1 MDKVWTKEEILN
13 LIKTD
18 NEALLIFVNALWDYQ
33 TPLEQKDKQTKE
45 TNGRGFTH
53 ADGSFLSSIKNFYDK
68 TGFLTPKQL
77 KKTREAMPKYATQLT
92 KILNGKFLLQD
103 IISEL

>member
-18 NEALLIFVNALWDYQ
+18 KKAIIKFINALWEYQ
-33 TPLEQKDKQTKE
+33 TAKEQSTKETIE

-53 ADGSFLSSIKNFYDK
+53 ADGPFLSSIKEFYDK

-77 KKTREAMPKYATQLT
+77 KKARESMPKYATQLT

>member
-18 NEALLIFVNALWDYQ
+18 KKAIIKFINALWEYQ
-33 TPLEQKDKQTKE
+33 TPTEQQVKETRE

-53 ADGSFLSSIKNFYDK
+53 ADGAFLSSIKEFYDK

-77 KKTREAMPKYATQLT
+77 KGVKAAMPKYATQLT